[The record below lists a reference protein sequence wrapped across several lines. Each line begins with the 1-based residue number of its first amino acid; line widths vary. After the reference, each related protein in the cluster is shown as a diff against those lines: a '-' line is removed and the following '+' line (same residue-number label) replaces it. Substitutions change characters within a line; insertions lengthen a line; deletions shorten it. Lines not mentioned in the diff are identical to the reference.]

1 MGNASQRDQCI
12 GDHDGRHLGAIPAC
26 GQALDQHGGDAARG
40 HLVEEVVGVET
51 LAAQSDEE
59 RAGLGAAAVG
69 GHAVKRCV
77 ARQLRAV
84 QRRHQFCQCAAHQFV
99 LIMVRRA
106 DRASCAWSASENG
119 SFLPLISW

>member
-1 MGNASQRDQCI
+1 MGNASQRHQGI
-12 GDHDGRHLGAIPAC
+12 GHHDGRHLAAIPAC

-40 HLVEEVVGVET
+40 HLVEKIVGVEI
-51 LAAQSDEE
+51 LAAQGDEE

-77 ARQLRAV
+77 ARQLRAI
-84 QRRHQFCQCAAHQFV
+84 QRRHQFCQGAAHQFV

-106 DRASCAWSASENG
+106 DRASCA
-119 SFLPLISW
+119 

>member
-1 MGNASQRDQCI
+1 MGNASQRHQGI
-12 GDHDGRHLGAIPAC
+12 GDHDGRDLAAIPAC

-51 LAAQSDEE
+51 LAAQGDEE

-69 GHAVKRCV
+69 GDAVKNGI
-77 ARQLRAV
+77 ARQLCAV
-84 QRRHQFCQCAAHQFV
+84 QRRHQLCQACVHEAVHQFV

-106 DRASCAWSASENG
+106 DRASCA
-119 SFLPLISW
+119 